1 VQCRAE
7 AGIRQSN
14 NFVFA
19 VSCSDNYVRG
29 SDALRTAA
37 TRCGAQN
44 PSTLTSTNF
53 RKYVATLSQVI
64 NLKDHELDI
73 LAQFMGHNIRV
84 YRDFYRLPNDVI
96 QTSQLA
102 KIFTLME
109 SGEIVKHRG
118 KTLDQLMAAVTE
130 KSGDVSKWLLS
141 WLVMSKVFI
150 NNS

>member
-1 VQCRAE
+1 M
-7 AGIRQSN
+7 
-14 NFVFA
+14 
-19 VSCSDNYVRG
+19 RG